1 MNSVFPKTIT
11 AYFDNLVVGPPFYN
25 KTGKLENMVAYPLF
39 PTLLS
44 ENPTKIITLDEA
56 LNNGLDLIDT
66 GIISQVNARN
76 DLPAPILV
84 TESKI
89 ILGDT
94 QERSVQFSC
103 ILPARDTTSVAV
115 TCVEEGQPSI
125 PRVNFTNY
133 GACPW
138 PIRSF
143 KNEQL
148 ARNGEP
154 NQFWVWER
162 IRKYLND
169 TATKSTTHSLSATLK
184 KQTKDLKSLSNS
196 YPINEGQIGV
206 IFSVGNNLYV
216 EAFSDPELFSDSYE
230 IILFSALTEALSLP
244 SNETVPPD
252 KIQHLFDRINNVMKN
267 ANILKNSVKHTGQTL
282 AFREPFLSGQ
292 ALFANNKLMHL
303 SSHQRCFGK
312 SKIFSKLE
320 SDLVSAQIKWKKSPP
335 VFLHKIQSASRD
347 RKSCYDIF
355 KKKVKRSSGS
365 KRTSLQKFNS
375 QSGQHLKSQSEWNIQ
390 PFSTKIFKLF
400 SRAFSD
406 THD

>member
-76 DLPAPILV
+76 NLPAPILV

-169 TATKSTTHSLSATLK
+169 TATKSTTHSLSASLK

-196 YPINEGQIGV
+196 YPINEG
-206 IFSVGNNLYV
+206 
-216 EAFSDPELFSDSYE
+216 
-230 IILFSALTEALSLP
+230 
-244 SNETVPPD
+244 
-252 KIQHLFDRINNVMKN
+252 
-267 ANILKNSVKHTGQTL
+267 
-282 AFREPFLSGQ
+282 
-292 ALFANNKLMHL
+292 
-303 SSHQRCFGK
+303 
-312 SKIFSKLE
+312 
-320 SDLVSAQIKWKKSPP
+320 
-335 VFLHKIQSASRD
+335 
-347 RKSCYDIF
+347 
-355 KKKVKRSSGS
+355 
-365 KRTSLQKFNS
+365 
-375 QSGQHLKSQSEWNIQ
+375 
-390 PFSTKIFKLF
+390 
-400 SRAFSD
+400 
-406 THD
+406 

>member
-154 NQFWVWER
+154 NQFWIWER

-169 TATKSTTHSLSATLK
+169 TATKSTTHSLSASLK

-244 SNETVPPD
+244 SNETVRPD

-320 SDLVSAQIKWKKSPP
+320 SDLVSAQIRWKKSPP

-375 QSGQHLKSQSEWNIQ
+375 QSGQHLKSQSEWNIH

-406 THD
+406 KHD